1 MVVTVDTN
9 VIIEAL
15 FFQNDFCLKILEEES
30 REKIVFAMNQAMY
43 TELTVVYMLHI
54 TDPKISEERRY
65 KLCGKLSS
73 VIWRVL
79 RTPHKIR
86 TKFCTEDSNDNK
98 FIDCAI
104 ESKSEYLIT
113 LNHKHI
119 KKEFEP
125 LIKEQYNHKLQ
136 IVDPYH
142 FVKRKLMQKY
152 NS

>member
-9 VIIEAL
+9 VIIDAL
-15 FFQNDFCLKILEEES
+15 FFQNDFCLRVLEMES
-30 REKIVFAMNQAMY
+30 RENLVFAMNQAMY

-54 TDPKISEERRY
+54 TDPKINDERKY

-73 VIWRVL
+73 IIWRVL
-79 RTPHKIR
+79 RTDHKIK
-86 TKFCTEDSNDNK
+86 TKFCTEDLNDNK

-119 KKEFEP
+119 KKK
-125 LIKEQYNHKLQ
+125 ISNH
-136 IVDPYH
+136 
-142 FVKRKLMQKY
+142 
-152 NS
+152 